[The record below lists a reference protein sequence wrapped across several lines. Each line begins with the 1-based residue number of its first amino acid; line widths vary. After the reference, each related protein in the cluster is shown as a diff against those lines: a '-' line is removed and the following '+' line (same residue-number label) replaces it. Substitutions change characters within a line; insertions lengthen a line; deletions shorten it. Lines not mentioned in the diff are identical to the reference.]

1 MTNQGY
7 ADARRPEAAAEAA
20 GRSFGEKSSRYS
32 GGLRSFLEEWTIL
45 ILLLALLV
53 LCSVFVD
60 RFFEIGNLMNIARQI
75 SFLAIVALG
84 EFFVI
89 LIAQMDMSIGWTIGL
104 TSVLLAGL
112 MSRNGVPMGVAL
124 VLVFGVA
131 IVIGIINGLLSIVG
145 KVPSFIATLVTM
157 NVLMGLSYLYSRGI
171 PISGLPRQLNYLGM
185 GYLFGIPVPV
195 YLMVLVTALCYVFTT
210 HTELGRSF
218 YAVGG
223 NAEAAKLSGIN
234 VRFVGVLAF
243 VISAVLATVGSIG
256 LTAKTM
262 AGTASLGGDMLFDV
276 VTVVVLGGTSL
287 YGGKGNVIRV
297 VLAAFLIGMISNAMV
312 LMGIDTYYQWIVKG
326 AILISVVLIDVN
338 SKKE

>member
-7 ADARRPEAAAEAA
+7 ADAQRPEAAAEAA
-20 GRSFGEKSSRYS
+20 GRSFGEKSRRYS
-32 GGLRSFLEEWTIL
+32 GGLSSFLEEWTIL
-45 ILLLALLV
+45 ILLLALFV

-60 RFFEIGNLMNIARQI
+60 RFFQIGNLMNIARQI

-89 LIAQMDMSIGWTIGL
+89 LIAQIDMSIGWTIGL

-112 MSRNGVPMGVAL
+112 VSRNDAPLGVAL

-195 YLMVLVTALCYVFTT
+195 YLMVLVTALCYVFTN

-262 AGTASLGGDMLFDV
+262 AGTAALGGDMLFDV
-276 VTVVVLGGTSL
+276 FTVVVLGGTSL
-287 YGGKGNVIRV
+287 YGGKGNVIGV
-297 VLAAFLIGMISNAMV
+297 VLAALLIGVISNAMV